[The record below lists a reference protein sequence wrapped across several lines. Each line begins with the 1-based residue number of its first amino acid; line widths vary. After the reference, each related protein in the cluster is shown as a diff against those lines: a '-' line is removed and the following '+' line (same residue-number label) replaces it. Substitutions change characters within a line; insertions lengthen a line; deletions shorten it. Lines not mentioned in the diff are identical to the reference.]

1 MYLWPEKCR
10 RNHFSNGTV
19 RELCSLLAE
28 APFSED
34 MDVLPFRDHLRAPY
48 ENWGIKNGGGLL
60 EMELSWLNPSITSE
74 TMVGCTVQL
83 RDSFGEIL
91 ARRK

>member
-1 MYLWPEKCR
+1 MSYKELIRPEPLFWKDRWLNGRAPMYLWPEKCR

-60 EMELSWLNPSITSE
+60 EMELS
-74 TMVGCTVQL
+74 
-83 RDSFGEIL
+83 
-91 ARRK
+91 